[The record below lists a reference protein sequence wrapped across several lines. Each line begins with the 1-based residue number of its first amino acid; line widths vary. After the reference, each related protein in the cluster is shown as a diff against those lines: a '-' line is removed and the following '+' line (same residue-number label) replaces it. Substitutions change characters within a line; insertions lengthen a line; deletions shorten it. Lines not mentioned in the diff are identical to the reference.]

1 MLDLM
6 PSLAGWRPAASGQR
20 CAVATI
26 ITASGS
32 VPRPPGTSMLVSE
45 SGEILGSL
53 SGGCVEGAVV
63 ASALEVMADGGT
75 RLEAFGFSR
84 EDAFAVGLTC
94 GGELEVHIQALD
106 GSAAGLGDLRRFA
119 AGDPERPLALI
130 RRIDGVSGRSVP
142 DGTVSGRTLSG
153 SPLGAAGTQDAG
165 TQAAGTQGPGTSG
178 TAGTQPPSVVVVPDP
193 GTFEVAGSAEFAALL
208 GLDGL
213 HLDGLHLDGGAKR
226 EALLAAAAQLEP
238 LLRGGRTGL
247 VRLAPPQGCGV
258 SGRGAHGIDGGVVSP
273 EPVTLLVESRLPQAR
288 LLVFGANDFG
298 AALVPAAKLLGYRV
312 TLCDARPAFAE
323 QERFAAADEVAT
335 DWPHRYLAAE
345 AAAGR
350 IDPRTVVCVLT
361 HDPKFDIPLLQ
372 EALELDVAFVGA
384 LGSRRS
390 HRQRI
395 DGLLEAGVAPERLAR
410 LHSPIGLDLGAVTP
424 AEVAVSITAELIAA
438 RSGSVACAPL
448 RDGTGPIHSL
458 SAAGSPSAEPAFNK
472 EQASQ
477 EIAWT

>member
-1 MLDLM
+1 MLNLM
-6 PSLAGWRPAASGQR
+6 PSLAGWRPVATGER
-20 CAVATI
+20 CAIATI
-26 ITASGS
+26 ITTSGS

-75 RLEAFGFSR
+75 RLEAFGFSS

-94 GGELEVHIQALD
+94 GGELEVHIQPLD
-106 GSAAGLGDLRRFA
+106 GSAAGLGALRKFA
-119 AGDPERPLALI
+119 GGDPERPLALI
-130 RRIDGVSGRSVP
+130 RRVDAPAGRTVA
-142 DGTVSGRTLSG
+142 GRTVSGITLSG
-153 SPLGAAGTQDAG
+153 GAFGVAGTAADAAA
-165 TQAAGTQGPGTSG
+165 QAPA
-178 TAGTQPPSVVVVPDP
+178 VVVVPDP
-193 GTFEVAGSAEFAALL
+193 GSFPAAESAELTALL
-208 GLDGL
+208 GLDVMNL
-213 HLDGLHLDGGAKR
+213 SPEAKR
-226 EALLAAAAQLEP
+226 EALRAAAAQLEP

-258 SGRGAHGIDGGVVSP
+258 SVRGAHNPTDGAVTSP

-312 TLCDARPAFAE
+312 TLCDARPAFAA

-350 IDPRTVVCVLT
+350 IDSRTVICVLT
-361 HDPKFDIPLLQ
+361 HDPRFDIPLLQ
-372 EALELDVAFVGA
+372 EALELDIAFVGA

-438 RSGSVACAPL
+438 RTGSAACTPL
-448 RDGTGPIHSL
+448 RDGAGPIHSIP
-458 SAAGSPSAEPAFNK
+458 AGGNAEPAIIE

>member
-6 PSLAGWRPAASGQR
+6 PSLAGWRPAAAGER

-26 ITASGS
+26 INASGS

-53 SGGCVEGAVV
+53 SGGCVEAAVV
-63 ASALEVMADGGT
+63 ASALEVMVDGGT
-75 RLEAFGFSR
+75 RLEAFGFSS

-94 GGELEVHIQALD
+94 GGELEVHIQPLD
-106 GSAAGLGDLRRFA
+106 GSAAGIGDLRRLA
-119 AGDPERPLALI
+119 AGDTGRRLALI
-130 RRIDGVSGRSVP
+130 RRIDGASGR
-142 DGTVSGRTLSG
+142 TVSGSA
-153 SPLGAAGTQDAG
+153 LGAAGTQGAG
-165 TQAAGTQGPGTSG
+165 PEGTTR
-178 TAGTQPPSVVVVPDP
+178 TAVTVRTQPPSIVVVPDP
-193 GTFEVAGSAEFAALL
+193 GAFAVAGSAELAALL
-208 GLDGL
+208 GLDAVN
-213 HLDGLHLDGGAKR
+213 LDAGAR
-226 EALLAAAAQLEP
+226 GEALLAAAAQLEP

-258 SGRGAHGIDGGVVSP
+258 SGRSAHGADDGTVSP

-312 TLCDARPAFAE
+312 TMCDARPAFTA

-350 IDPRTVVCVLT
+350 IDSRTVICVLT

-384 LGSRRS
+384 MGSRRS

-395 DGLLEAGVAPERLAR
+395 DGLLEAGVAPELLAR

-438 RSGSVACAPL
+438 RSGSAACTPL
-448 RDGTGPIHSL
+448 RNGTGPIHSL
-458 SAAGSPSAEPAFNK
+458 PAAGNTHAEPAASAEPALSK
-472 EQASQ
+472 KQASQ

>member
-6 PSLAGWRPAASGQR
+6 TSLAGWRPAATGER

-26 ITASGS
+26 IAASGS

-75 RLEAFGFSR
+75 RLEAFGFSS

-94 GGELEVHIQALD
+94 GGELEVHIQPLD
-106 GSAAGLGDLRRFA
+106 GSAAGLGALKTLA

-130 RRIDGVSGRSVP
+130 RRIDASA
-142 DGTVSGRTLSG
+142 
-153 SPLGAAGTQDAG
+153 GAR
-165 TQAAGTQGPGTSG
+165 
-178 TAGTQPPSVVVVPDP
+178 PPSAVVIQDP
-193 GTFEVAGSAEFAALL
+193 GSFRAGESAELAALL
-208 GLDGL
+208 GLDPP
-213 HLDGLHLDGGAKR
+213 
-226 EALLAAAAQLEP
+226 EADVAGRRQVLLAAAAQLDP

-247 VRLAPPQGCGV
+247 VRLAPPQGCGTTT
-258 SGRGAHGIDGGVVSP
+258 SP

-312 TLCDARPAFAE
+312 TLCDARPAFAA

-335 DWPHRYLAAE
+335 EWPHRYLAAE

-350 IDPRTVVCVLT
+350 IDARTVICVLT

-372 EALELDVAFVGA
+372 EALGLDVAFVGA

-438 RSGSVACAPL
+438 RTGSAACTPL
-448 RDGTGPIHSL
+448 RDGSGPIHSL
-458 SAAGSPSAEPAFNK
+458 PPTQQASSTELASST

-477 EIAWT
+477 ETAWT

>member
-1 MLDLM
+1 MLNLM
-6 PSLAGWRPAASGQR
+6 PSLAGWRPAASGER

-75 RLEAFGFSR
+75 RLEAFGFSS

-94 GGELEVHIQALD
+94 GGELEVHIQPLD
-106 GSAAGLGDLRRFA
+106 GSAAGLGALRKFA
-119 AGDPERPLALI
+119 GGDPERPLALI
-130 RRIDGVSGRSVP
+130 RRIDAGSGKTELP
-142 DGTVSGRTLSG
+142 
-153 SPLGAAGTQDAG
+153 A
-165 TQAAGTQGPGTSG
+165 
-178 TAGTQPPSVVVVPDP
+178 VVVVPDP
-193 GTFEVAGSAEFAALL
+193 GSFRAAESAELASLL
-208 GLDGL
+208 GLDAL
-213 HLDGLHLDGGAKR
+213 NLDAEAWR

-247 VRLAPPQGCGV
+247 VRLAPAQGCSGV
-258 SGRGAHGIDGGVVSP
+258 PARGAQGTEGVVQP
-273 EPVTLLVESRLPQAR
+273 TEPVTLLVESRLPQAR

-312 TLCDARPAFAE
+312 TLCDARPAFSA

-335 DWPHRYLAAE
+335 GWPHRYLAAE

-350 IDPRTVVCVLT
+350 IDSRTVICVLT

-372 EALELDVAFVGA
+372 EALELDIAFVGA
-384 LGSRRS
+384 MGSRRS

-438 RSGSVACAPL
+438 RTGAAACIPL
-448 RDGTGPIHSL
+448 RDGSGPIHSL
-458 SAAGSPSAEPAFNK
+458 PAGGTEPAISHQPALNK